1 MPHPPAQH
9 RDHRKFRPKLLSS
22 ASGRLASDSDSGGLL
37 AVPYGVLIAFL
48 AIALL
53 WWADSRS
60 TITYSMDGPMTTITL
75 GGSNLS
81 TEEQEIETARELRAF
96 LAEKDVLSRSP
107 RQDHRELYD
116 RVVAGVALGNTD
128 DHLRN
133 HGFLADRGAWRLS
146 PAFEIGRAHV

>member
-9 RDHRKFRPKLLSS
+9 RDHRKFRPRLLSS

-60 TITYSMDGPMTTITL
+60 TITYGMDGPMTTITL
-75 GGSNLS
+75 GGNNLS
-81 TEEQEIETARELRAF
+81 TEEQEIEAARELRAF
-96 LAEKDVLSRSP
+96 LAEKDVSMIKVSEGDAPPTLVVFDPGRRIGWTAQLDDADAAP
-107 RQDHRELYD
+107 HREW
-116 RVVAGVALGNTD
+116 
-128 DHLRN
+128 
-133 HGFLADRGAWRLS
+133 AWRRCS
-146 PAFEIGRAHV
+146 PPNSWP